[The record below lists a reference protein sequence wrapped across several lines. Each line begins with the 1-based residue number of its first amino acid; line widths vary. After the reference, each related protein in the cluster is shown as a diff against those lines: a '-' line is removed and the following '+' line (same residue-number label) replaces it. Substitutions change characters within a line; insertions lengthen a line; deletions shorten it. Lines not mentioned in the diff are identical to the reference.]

1 MRPRSAIRGRKTE
14 EQNMASK
21 RIDRVAQRPDPAM
34 WGEDEIMNLGEA
46 ARLHWPNRQ
55 PVGEGTLRRA
65 VRDGRLAVSILA
77 GKYFVTRRALAAL
90 STCEPLRVR
99 DPEED
104 DESGGGGR
112 GYLADLA
119 AIERMGRK

>member
-1 MRPRSAIRGRKTE
+1 
-14 EQNMASK
+14 MASK

-34 WGEDEIMNLGEA
+34 WGQDEIMNLGEA
-46 ARLHWPNRQ
+46 ARLHWPDGF
-55 PVGEGTLRRA
+55 VGERFLRTA
-65 VRDGRLAVSILA
+65 VREKRLAVSIVA
-77 GKYFVTRRALAAL
+77 GKWFVTRRALAAL
-90 STCEPLRVR
+90 STCEPLRAR

-119 AIERMGRK
+119 AIERMGRR